1 MGRLCKDEERPLG
14 RQSTKVT
21 IKQLYIISNQSQQE
35 KNLRRYLISY
45 LRVVEVNSGIINGE
59 VARKRASWF
68 SGTNPCGEILLSA
81 AGSFCN
87 LCEIDLSKFNGRWK
101 QLKTVATLLQE
112 QTIGK
117 LAPI

>member
-1 MGRLCKDEERPLG
+1 MLESGGSEP
-14 RQSTKVT
+14 
-21 IKQLYIISNQSQQE
+21 
-35 KNLRRYLISY
+35 
-45 LRVVEVNSGIINGE
+45 GIINGE

-68 SGTNPCGEILLSA
+68 SGTNPCGEILPS
-81 AGSFCN
+81 GSLRN

-101 QLKTVATLLQE
+101 QLKTPLILLQE